1 MSSIQTLER
10 QVAELRALVRQRI
23 GAPAELLVVLR
34 GDQDEENVA
43 REALEAVPAAW
54 RSEVRLQWIRLPWLT
69 GRNVHASRTG
79 AVLTVQAIDY
89 IGEAPAVAR
98 QDEAAPCSSRCSRP
112 QRPSRSRPRF
122 PPMPAIRPP
131 TGVAS
136 GGGGGVG
143 NGASPLPSLIPK
155 KAQVKLTPNQG
166 NSP

>member
-34 GDQDEENVA
+34 GDQDEENIA

-98 QDEAAPCSSRCSRP
+98 QDEAAPARAGVRGRSARAGAGRDFHRCQQSDPLPASRP
-112 QRPSRSRPRF
+112 
-122 PPMPAIRPP
+122 A
-131 TGVAS
+131 A
-136 GGGGGVG
+136 GVG
-143 NGASPLPSLIPK
+143 SAMEPLPFRL
-155 KAQVKLTPNQG
+155 
-166 NSP
+166 